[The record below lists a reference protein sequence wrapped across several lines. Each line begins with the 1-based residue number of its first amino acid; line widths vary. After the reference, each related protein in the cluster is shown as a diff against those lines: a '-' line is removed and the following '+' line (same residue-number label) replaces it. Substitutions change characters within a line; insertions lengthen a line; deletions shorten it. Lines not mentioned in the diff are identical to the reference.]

1 MPVFTCNSKH
11 SAMIISTILEHIL
24 FMGALLPFMYQN
36 SDFINL
42 PKRKITDAEN
52 VLDKNV
58 LVNSNILII
67 IV

>member
-11 SAMIISTILEHIL
+11 SSMIISTILEHIL
-24 FMGALLPFMYQN
+24 SMGALLPFMYQN

-42 PKRKITDAEN
+42 SKRKNTDAEN

>member
-1 MPVFTCNSKH
+1 
-11 SAMIISTILEHIL
+11 
-24 FMGALLPFMYQN
+24 MGALLPFMYQN

-42 PKRKITDAEN
+42 SKRKNTDAEN